1 MSNVPNDDRLVVG
14 ASVEA
19 APPQH
24 HAVDGV
30 LLPLEDLPTLSSE
43 LLPHSHI
50 SITTDCE
57 HCVGEM
63 GMKTQHCHIETK
75 WLPILYSSVGSQASC
90 DPRLYASAGSGQG
103 KCFPFPL
110 SALML
115 ERGSQLHG

>member
-14 ASVEA
+14 ASAEA

-63 GMKTQHCHIETK
+63 GVKHNTAILKQNGYPYYIL
-75 WLPILYSSVGSQASC
+75 WLYFSHLKPLNLFGSRAIPASVG
-90 DPRLYASAGSGQG
+90 RLGQ
-103 KCFPFPL
+103 
-110 SALML
+110 STI
-115 ERGSQLHG
+115 Q

>member
-30 LLPLEDLPTLSSE
+30 LLPLEDLPTLPSE

-50 SITTDCE
+50 SITTGCE

-63 GMKTQHCHIETK
+63 GMKHSTAILKTK
-75 WLPILYSSVGSQASC
+75 WLPILYTVAI
-90 DPRLYASAGSGQG
+90 L
-103 KCFPFPL
+103 
-110 SALML
+110 
-115 ERGSQLHG
+115 